1 MAYTF
6 TSRYY
11 YAGGKLMRMSW
22 GANILDFFYDESGR
36 PYAMKYNGTVY
47 YYITNLQGDN
57 AHRKRQRHGCCKL

>member
-22 GANILDFFYDESGR
+22 GANIVDFFYDESGL
-36 PYAMKYNGTVY
+36 PYA
-47 YYITNLQGDN
+47 ITWDFNPGDKFYDSETRYF
-57 AHRKRQRHGCCKL
+57 AVGKS

>member
-22 GANILDFFYDESGR
+22 GANILDFFYDESGL

-47 YYITNLQGDN
+47 YYITNLQGDVM
-57 AHRKRQRHGCCKL
+57 HI